1 MRIVPSTSLL
11 VMLLAGCI
19 GETPEAIA
27 RAQTA
32 AARDTAPLEIR
43 FLDVGQ
49 GDAILI
55 RSGDKVAL
63 VDAGSSDNV
72 VQKLR
77 VAGVDHID
85 LAVASHNHSDHI
97 GGMDAVLDS
106 LPVRTYLDNG
116 YPATTRIQTR
126 VLQRVE
132 AKNITYLQPT
142 ARTIGLGSATLRVL
156 PPARLPGDAEE
167 QNNRSVGLIVEQG
180 TFRALLTG
188 DSETQAING
197 WLEANMIP
205 DVDVLKAAHHGSRN
219 GVTRAWLA
227 RTRPEVVIISLGG
240 DNSYG
245 HPHVAALRLYCA
257 GGRRVFRTDWHGDV
271 VVSVEPS
278 GRYQV
283 RATRTTPPRATPRSP
298 RRASGRARTAAG
310 TPPGCGVRP

>member
-1 MRIVPSTSLL
+1 MRIVPSTSVL
-11 VMLLAGCI
+11 VMLLAGCV
-19 GETPEAIA
+19 GEPPEATA
-27 RAQTA
+27 RAQPPA
-32 AARDTAPLEIR
+32 AQDTAPLEIR

-55 RSGDKVAL
+55 RSGDKIAL

-77 VAGVDHID
+77 AAGVDHID

-116 YPATTRIQTR
+116 HPATTRIQGR

-132 AKNITYLQPT
+132 TKNITYLQPT
-142 ARTIGLGSATLRVL
+142 ARTIGLGSATLRVV
-156 PPARLPGDAEE
+156 PPPRLATDAEE
-167 QNNRSVGLIVEQG
+167 QNNRSVGLLVEQG

-219 GVTRAWLA
+219 GVTPAWLA
-227 RTRPEVVIISLGG
+227 RAQPEVVVISLAA

-257 GGRRVFRTDWHGDV
+257 GERRVFRTDWHGDV
-271 VVSVEPS
+271 VVDVEPS

-283 RATRTTPPRATPRSP
+283 RATRTSPPRATPPSP
-298 RRASGRARTAAG
+298 GRGTGRVRTTAG
-310 TPPGCGVRP
+310 IPPDCGVRP

>member
-1 MRIVPSTSLL
+1 MRIVSSTSFLL
-11 VMLLAGCI
+11 FLLAACI
-19 GETPEAIA
+19 GEAPD
-27 RAQTA
+27 A
-32 AARDTAPLEIR
+32 AARTQPVTAQDTAPLEIR

-77 VAGVDHID
+77 AAGVGHID
-85 LAVASHNHSDHI
+85 LAVASHNHADHI

-106 LPVRTYLDNG
+106 LPVRMYLDNG
-116 YPATTRIQTR
+116 HPATTRIQAR

-132 AKNITYLQPT
+132 SRNITYLQAT
-142 ARTIGLGSATLRVL
+142 ARNIGLGNATLRVL
-156 PPARLPGDAEE
+156 PPPQIATGAEE

-205 DVDVLKAAHHGSRN
+205 EVNVLKAAHHGSRN
-219 GVTRAWLA
+219 GVTPAWLA
-227 RTRPEVVIISLGG
+227 RTRPEVVVISLAA

-257 GGRRVFRTDWHGDV
+257 GDRRVFRTDWHGDV
-271 VVSVEPS
+271 VVRVEPS

-283 RATRTTPPRATPRSP
+283 RATRRAPPPATPASP
-298 RRASGRARTAAG
+298 GRASGRARTTAG
-310 TPPGCGVRP
+310 IPPDCGVRP

>member
-1 MRIVPSTSLL
+1 MRIVSSTSVLL
-11 VMLLAGCI
+11 FLLAACI
-19 GETPEAIA
+19 GEAPD
-27 RAQTA
+27 A
-32 AARDTAPLEIR
+32 AARVQPVTAQDTAPLEIR

-77 VAGVDHID
+77 AAGVGHID
-85 LAVASHNHSDHI
+85 LAVASHNHADHI

-106 LPVRTYLDNG
+106 LPVRMYLDNG
-116 YPATTRIQTR
+116 HPATTRIQAR

-132 AKNITYLQPT
+132 SRNITYLQVT
-142 ARTIGLGSATLRVL
+142 TRNIGLGNATLRVL
-156 PPARLPGDAEE
+156 PPPQIATGAEE

-205 DVDVLKAAHHGSRN
+205 EVNVLKAAHHGSRN
-219 GVTRAWLA
+219 GVTPAWLA
-227 RTRPEVVIISLGG
+227 RTRPEVVVISLAA

-257 GGRRVFRTDWHGDV
+257 GDRRVFRTDWHGDV
-271 VVSVEPS
+271 VVRVEPS

-283 RATRTTPPRATPRSP
+283 RATRRAPPPATPASP
-298 RRASGRARTAAG
+298 GRASGRARTAAG
-310 TPPGCGVRP
+310 IPPDCGVRP